1 MNSGYN
7 RTSLDAAVNSF
18 EQALRLDPG
27 LTTAKV
33 GLAAG
38 LGETYYLTGGHA
50 GVDFRRVDASVNNA
64 LSAAPGSAWA
74 HLAKAKEM
82 FVLPGLGD
90 ALSEADAAVG
100 FDRNFAEAHAFRGV
114 LRMFSGQAK
123 EAMPELETAIRLN
136 PRSPSRNQW
145 ESDLCSAYAHL
156 GQWETAVE
164 WCRRSI
170 ATDATYFVPYV
181 NLAAAYGWL
190 DRDSEAR

>member
-1 MNSGYN
+1 M
-7 RTSLDAAVNSF
+7 A
-18 EQALRLDPG
+18 
-27 LTTAKV
+27 
-33 GLAAG
+33 
-38 LGETYYLTGGHA
+38 GGHA
-50 GVDFRRVDASVNNA
+50 GVDFRRVNASVNNA

-74 HLAKAKEM
+74 HLSKAKQV

-90 ALSEADAAVG
+90 ALSEADAAIG
-100 FDRNFAEAHAFRGV
+100 IDGNFPEAHAFRGA

-123 EAMPELETAIRLN
+123 EAIPEIETALRLN
-136 PRSPSRNQW
+136 PRGSSRNLW

-156 GQWETAVE
+156 GQWEKAVE